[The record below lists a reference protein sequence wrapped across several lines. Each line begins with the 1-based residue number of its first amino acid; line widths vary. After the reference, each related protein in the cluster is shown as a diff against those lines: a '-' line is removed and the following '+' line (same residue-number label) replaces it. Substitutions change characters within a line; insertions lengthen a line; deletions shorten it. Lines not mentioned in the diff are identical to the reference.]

1 MTLALFTGTR
11 VKTLCAISDAIARNG
26 LRWIGLD
33 QSGEEVIGSEEGSEL
48 GEQVIGGY
56 DTRRVVIGGY
66 GKLLRGIG
74 RMMPLDRSGLGVCD
88 RSLDR

>member
-56 DTRRVVIGGY
+56 